1 MKKYY
6 QREIFGQLKKWM
18 CRKEIYAIKGPRQA
32 GKTTILLMLRDWL
45 IESEKVDPENIIYI
59 TFEDRENLERFS
71 LNPKEFIESF
81 ILRERQRYY
90 FLLDEFHYIEE
101 GGRKLKLLYDTIEN
115 TKFIITGSSSL
126 ELTSAT
132 HRYLVGR
139 MFSFYLFPFNW
150 GEFLNTKDERLLRIY
165 RKRNEKVRNFISN
178 GENFTVK
185 DDIFLQDFEPLLEEF
200 IIWGGYPEV
209 IKTGDRETKL
219 MILKNIYETYIGRE
233 IIELLKIHDVY
244 KFRKLTT
251 LLSSQLGG
259 MINYNSIASLCNSY
273 YKEVLEI
280 LEILE
285 ETFVIRTIRPY
296 HKNLKTE
303 LRKNP
308 KVYFFDLGLR
318 NYLLGNFNDLEKRTD
333 TGVLV
338 ENFVLNQLSYLT
350 EKINYWR
357 TLGKAEV
364 DFILTFGGELVPV
377 EVKFTPRPT
386 ISRGFRSFIS
396 TYNPTRALIITKD
409 YWDEIKI
416 GRTLVKFIPA
426 CYI

>member
-1 MKKYY
+1 
-6 QREIFGQLKKWM
+6 
-18 CRKEIYAIKGPRQA
+18 
-32 GKTTILLMLRDWL
+32 
-45 IESEKVDPENIIYI
+45 
-59 TFEDRENLERFS
+59 
-71 LNPKEFIESF
+71 
-81 ILRERQRYY
+81 
-90 FLLDEFHYIEE
+90 
-101 GGRKLKLLYDTIEN
+101 
-115 TKFIITGSSSL
+115 
-126 ELTSAT
+126 
-132 HRYLVGR
+132 
-139 MFSFYLFPFNW
+139 
-150 GEFLNTKDERLLRIY
+150 
-165 RKRNEKVRNFISN
+165 
-178 GENFTVK
+178 
-185 DDIFLQDFEPLLEEF
+185 
-200 IIWGGYPEV
+200 
-209 IKTGDRETKL
+209 

-308 KVYFFDLGLR
+308 KVYFFDPGLR

-377 EVKFTPRPT
+377 EVKFTPRPA

-396 TYNPTRALIITKD
+396 AYNPTRALVITKG

-416 GRTLVKFIPA
+416 GKTLVKFIPA
-426 CYI
+426 CYV